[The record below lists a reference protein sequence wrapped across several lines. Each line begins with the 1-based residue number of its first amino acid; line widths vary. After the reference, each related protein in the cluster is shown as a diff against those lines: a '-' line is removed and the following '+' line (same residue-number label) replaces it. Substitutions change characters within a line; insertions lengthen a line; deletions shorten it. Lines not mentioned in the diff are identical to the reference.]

1 MKTLISSNEILQ
13 KYVPNTL
20 KAVAGE
26 LSLFDKIAYHLQQS
40 ETWLTQTF
48 LSSKVLE
55 KIITE
60 DDSSPLLT
68 TACSIIA
75 VWLPS
80 RTQCSAPS
88 LSSTSSSPQTGSAS
102 SATRT

>member
-48 LSSKVLE
+48 Y
-55 KIITE
+55 I
-60 DDSSPLLT
+60 
-68 TACSIIA
+68 
-75 VWLPS
+75 
-80 RTQCSAPS
+80 
-88 LSSTSSSPQTGSAS
+88 
-102 SATRT
+102 

>member
-48 LSSKVLE
+48 TKDKGTGKDNHRRRLFASA
-55 KIITE
+55 
-60 DDSSPLLT
+60 SPLPYG
-68 TACSIIA
+68 C
-75 VWLPS
+75 
-80 RTQCSAPS
+80 RC
-88 LSSTSSSPQTGSAS
+88 
-102 SATRT
+102 